1 MSRPVRILILG
12 GGYVAIAATKALRG
26 AIRRGEAEVTVVS
39 RENYH
44 AFHGFIAEMLTGRIQ
59 PGQILSPVRRIFAPA
74 RIHVGEIEAIDLAER
89 RVVVGRQL
97 DGRTQEL
104 THDHVVLAL
113 GSVDNLAAYPG
124 LAEHAFKLKTYDDCF
139 RLKNQIITMFELADI
154 ETDPAERRRLLT
166 FFVAG
171 GGFAG
176 TEVAGE
182 LSDYIRLLTAREYR
196 TIRREECRVVLV
208 HPGPSILPEL
218 GRTGEGHPRLVAYA
232 TRHMAK
238 LGVEL
243 MTDTWVSWATPS
255 EVGLS
260 NGQRI
265 PTRTII
271 SAVGTKAPPIL
282 DTLPLPRDAR
292 GRVETDRYLRVP
304 GLAGVWAAGDCA
316 AVPHPKGGTCPP
328 VGIFALAEGKHVSRN
343 ILRVAA
349 GQAAQPFTFAGLG
362 QGVSIGRR
370 TAVAEMNGIEFKGF
384 LSWLIWRL
392 LLLWNIPTW
401 DRKLR
406 LLADWLIWPLVGRDI
421 VEMSVSDADDYE
433 ISHQVYQ
440 PGEVIIREGEVG
452 QHLYLLA
459 EGEVE
464 LLRGDA
470 AVTKLG
476 AGAYFGHTRRG
487 RRAEETVRAVS
498 LVRAVTVRSDQA
510 HRLQGVLA
518 SLGRAVEA
526 ETAAGR

>member
-1 MSRPVRILILG
+1 V
-12 GGYVAIAATKALRG
+12 
-26 AIRRGEAEVTVVS
+26 
-39 RENYH
+39 
-44 AFHGFIAEMLTGRIQ
+44 Q

-74 RIHVGEIEAIDLAER
+74 HIHVGEIEAIDLAAR
-89 RVVVGRQL
+89 RVLVSRQL

-104 THDHVVLAL
+104 EFDHVVLAL
-113 GSVDNLAAYPG
+113 GSVDNLEAYPG

-139 RLKNQIITMFELADI
+139 RLKNHIITMFELAAI

-171 GGFAG
+171 GGYAG

-182 LSDYIRLLTAREYR
+182 LADYIRLLTSREYR
-196 TIRREECRVVLV
+196 AVRREECRVVLV
-208 HPGPSILPEL
+208 HPGPSLLPEL
-218 GRTGEGHPRLVAYA
+218 MRGAEGHPRLVAYA

-238 LGVEL
+238 LGVEV
-243 MTDTWVSWATPS
+243 MTSTKVDWVTPI

-260 NGQRI
+260 GGQRI

-271 SAVGTKAPPIL
+271 SAVGTRPAPIL
-282 DTLPLPRDAR
+282 DELPLPRDGR
-292 GRVETDRYLRVP
+292 GKVETDRFMRVP
-304 GLAGVWAAGDCA
+304 GFDNVWAAGDCA
-316 AVPHPKGGTCPP
+316 AVPHPRGGTCPP
-328 VGIFALAEGKHVSRN
+328 VAIFALQQGSHVSRN

-349 GQAAQPFTFAGLG
+349 GRAAAPFTFKGLG

-392 LLLWNIPTW
+392 MLWFYIPTW

-421 VEMSVSDADDYE
+421 VEMSVSDGDDYE

-440 PGEVIIREGEVG
+440 PGEVIIGAGQVG
-452 QHLYLLA
+452 NHLYLIM

-464 LLRGDA
+464 LLQGET
-470 AVTKLG
+470 AVGRAG
-476 AGAYFGHTRRG
+476 AGQSFGHARRG
-487 RRAEETVRAVS
+487 SRITATVRAVS

-510 HRLQGVLA
+510 HRLQRVLA
-518 SLGRAVEA
+518 ALKRVEEDAAVF
-526 ETAAGR
+526 